1 MIPHQDDKKEENE
14 NLTFIES
21 LDSDL
26 YDTEAARIDER
37 NGNFSLQDVEDYLC
51 TNIVLAS
58 LTNGQKTQARE
69 QCASYGLDYSEM
81 VARSKLSN

>member
-1 MIPHQDDKKEENE
+1 MIPHQDDVKEENE
-14 NLTFIES
+14 NITIIES

-26 YDTEAARIDER
+26 YDTEAARIDES
-37 NGNFSLQDVEDYLC
+37 NGNFSPQNVEDYLC

-58 LTNGQKTQARE
+58 LTNGQRTQARE

-81 VARSKLSN
+81 VSQSKLNN